1 MEARSRLYQNRSLQ
15 VNTQFQCERE
25 YPVFRFFKNKDGFG
39 SGDKYL
45 LAMFGTWLGP
55 IYVLQAL
62 VLASWIGVLFALFY
76 KLKKAKFPTMLPFAP
91 LESSAYIFL
100 LVLFVSCS
108 STNQENETTSISEEA
123 SNNLSVEEIKE
134 PASNI
139 WVSAKKGDIDSIK
152 QHIAYGT
159 DLNSKGSSRE
169 ETALI
174 IASCQGHYE
183 IVDLLVNN
191 DVDLDIQNDEGVTA
205 QFCAVFFGQTE
216 IVQLLKD
223 AGADPNIIMNQ
234 DLTAMD
240 LVSVEWDSD
249 RESAVKFYKLKY
261 QVSFDIEDIK
271 SAHPLIMDIL
281 NK

>member
-1 MEARSRLYQNRSLQ
+1 MRRGNLS
-15 VNTQFQCERE
+15 VC
-25 YPVFRFFKNKDGFG
+25 
-39 SGDKYL
+39 
-45 LAMFGTWLGP
+45 
-55 IYVLQAL
+55 
-62 VLASWIGVLFALFY
+62 
-76 KLKKAKFPTMLPFAP
+76 
-91 LESSAYIFL
+91 IFIL
-100 LVLFVSCS
+100 ILFVSCS
-108 STNQENETTSISEEA
+108 STNQENETTSISEET

-240 LVSVEWDSD
+240 LVSVEWDSN
-249 RESAVKFYKLKY
+249 RESAVKLYKIKY

-271 SAHPLIMDIL
+271 SAHPRIRDIL
-281 NK
+281 NQ

>member
-1 MEARSRLYQNRSLQ
+1 MRRGNLS
-15 VNTQFQCERE
+15 VC
-25 YPVFRFFKNKDGFG
+25 
-39 SGDKYL
+39 
-45 LAMFGTWLGP
+45 
-55 IYVLQAL
+55 
-62 VLASWIGVLFALFY
+62 
-76 KLKKAKFPTMLPFAP
+76 
-91 LESSAYIFL
+91 IFIL
-100 LVLFVSCS
+100 ILFVSCS
-108 STNQENETTSISEEA
+108 STNQENETTSINEEA
-123 SNNLSVEEIKE
+123 LDNQAVVEVKE
-134 PASNI
+134 PANNI
-139 WVSAKKGDIDSIK
+139 WVSAKKGDIESIK

-159 DLNSKGSSRE
+159 DLNSKGSSRD

-174 IASCQGHYE
+174 IASCQGHFE
-183 IVDLLVNN
+183 IVDLLINN
-191 DVDLDIQNDEGVTA
+191 DVDLNIQNDEGVTA

-261 QVSFDIEDIK
+261 QVSFDVEDIK

>member
-1 MEARSRLYQNRSLQ
+1 MRRGNLS
-15 VNTQFQCERE
+15 VC
-25 YPVFRFFKNKDGFG
+25 
-39 SGDKYL
+39 
-45 LAMFGTWLGP
+45 
-55 IYVLQAL
+55 
-62 VLASWIGVLFALFY
+62 
-76 KLKKAKFPTMLPFAP
+76 
-91 LESSAYIFL
+91 IFL

-108 STNQENETTSISEEA
+108 SINQENETTPISEEA
-123 SNNLSVEEIKE
+123 SNNQPVEEVKE

-139 WVSAKKGDIDSIK
+139 WVSAKKGDIESIK
-152 QHIAYGT
+152 QHVAYGT
-159 DLNSKGSSRE
+159 DLNSKGSSRD

-191 DVDLDIQNDEGVTA
+191 DADLNIQNDEGVTA
-205 QFCAVFFGQTE
+205 QFCAVFFGRTE

-261 QVSFDIEDIK
+261 QVSFDIEDIR
-271 SAHPLIMDIL
+271 SAHPLIMEIL

>member
-1 MEARSRLYQNRSLQ
+1 MRRGNLS
-15 VNTQFQCERE
+15 FC
-25 YPVFRFFKNKDGFG
+25 
-39 SGDKYL
+39 
-45 LAMFGTWLGP
+45 
-55 IYVLQAL
+55 
-62 VLASWIGVLFALFY
+62 
-76 KLKKAKFPTMLPFAP
+76 
-91 LESSAYIFL
+91 IFL

-108 STNQENETTSISEEA
+108 STNQENETTSISEET
-123 SNNLSVEEIKE
+123 SNSQPVEKVKE
-134 PASNI
+134 PASTI
-139 WVSAKKGDIDSIK
+139 WVSAKKGDIESIK

-159 DLNSKGSSRE
+159 DLNSKGSSRD

-191 DVDLDIQNDEGVTA
+191 DVDLDVQNDEGVTA
-205 QFCAVFFGQTE
+205 QFCAVFFGRTE

-271 SAHPLIMDIL
+271 SAHPLIMEIL

>member
-1 MEARSRLYQNRSLQ
+1 MRRGNLS
-15 VNTQFQCERE
+15 VC
-25 YPVFRFFKNKDGFG
+25 VFI
-39 SGDKYL
+39 L
-45 LAMFGTWLGP
+45 
-55 IYVLQAL
+55 I
-62 VLASWIGVLFALFY
+62 
-76 KLKKAKFPTMLPFAP
+76 
-91 LESSAYIFL
+91 
-100 LVLFVSCS
+100 LFVSCT
-108 STNQENETTSISEEA
+108 STNQENDITSISEET
-123 SNNLSVEEIKE
+123 SNNQPEEEIKE
-134 PASNI
+134 PSSNI
-139 WVSAKKGDIDSIK
+139 WVSAKKGDLESIK

-159 DLNSKGSSRE
+159 DLNSKGSSRN

-174 IASCQGHYE
+174 IASCQGHFE
-183 IVDLLVNN
+183 IVELLINN
-191 DVDLDIQNDEGVTA
+191 NVSLDIQNDEGVTA

>member
-1 MEARSRLYQNRSLQ
+1 MRR
-15 VNTQFQCERE
+15 
-25 YPVFRFFKNKDGFG
+25 G
-39 SGDKYL
+39 
-45 LAMFGTWLGP
+45 
-55 IYVLQAL
+55 
-62 VLASWIGVLFALFY
+62 
-76 KLKKAKFPTMLPFAP
+76 KL
-91 LESSAYIFL
+91 SVCIFIL
-100 LVLFVSCS
+100 ILFVSCA
-108 STNQENETTSISEEA
+108 STNLENENTSISEEA
-123 SNNLSVEEIKE
+123 SNSQPVEEIKE

-152 QHIAYGT
+152 QHIAFGT
-159 DLNSKGSSRE
+159 DLNSKGSSRD

-174 IASCQGHYE
+174 IASCQGHFE
-183 IVDLLVNN
+183 IVDLLINN
-191 DVDLDIQNDEGVTA
+191 DVDLNIQNDEGVTA

-261 QVSFDIEDIK
+261 QVSFDVEDIK

>member
-1 MEARSRLYQNRSLQ
+1 MRRGNLS
-15 VNTQFQCERE
+15 VC
-25 YPVFRFFKNKDGFG
+25 
-39 SGDKYL
+39 
-45 LAMFGTWLGP
+45 
-55 IYVLQAL
+55 
-62 VLASWIGVLFALFY
+62 
-76 KLKKAKFPTMLPFAP
+76 
-91 LESSAYIFL
+91 IFL
-100 LVLFVSCS
+100 LILFVSCS
-108 STNQENETTSISEEA
+108 STNQENETTSISEET
-123 SNNLSVEEIKE
+123 SNNQSVEEIKE
-134 PASNI
+134 PSSNI
-139 WVSAKKGDIDSIK
+139 WVSAKKGDIESIK

-159 DLNSKGSSRE
+159 DLNSKGSRRE

-191 DVDLDIQNDEGVTA
+191 NVDLDIQNDEGVTA

-249 RESAVKFYKLKY
+249 RESAVKLYKIKY
-261 QVSFDIEDIK
+261 QVNFDIEDIK
-271 SAHPLIMDIL
+271 SAHPLIMEIL
-281 NK
+281 NQ

>member
-1 MEARSRLYQNRSLQ
+1 MRRGNLS
-15 VNTQFQCERE
+15 VC
-25 YPVFRFFKNKDGFG
+25 
-39 SGDKYL
+39 
-45 LAMFGTWLGP
+45 
-55 IYVLQAL
+55 
-62 VLASWIGVLFALFY
+62 
-76 KLKKAKFPTMLPFAP
+76 
-91 LESSAYIFL
+91 IFIL
-100 LVLFVSCS
+100 ILFVSCS
-108 STNQENETTSISEEA
+108 STNQENENTSISEEA
-123 SNNLSVEEIKE
+123 SSNQPVEEIKE

-152 QHIAYGT
+152 QHIAFGT
-159 DLNSKGSSRE
+159 DLNSKGSSRD

-174 IASCQGHYE
+174 IASCQGHFE
-183 IVDLLVNN
+183 IVDLLINN
-191 DVDLDIQNDEGVTA
+191 DVDLNIQNDEGVTA
-205 QFCAVFFGQTE
+205 QFCAVFFGQIE

-261 QVSFDIEDIK
+261 QVSFDVEDIK

>member
-1 MEARSRLYQNRSLQ
+1 MRRGNLS
-15 VNTQFQCERE
+15 VC
-25 YPVFRFFKNKDGFG
+25 VFI
-39 SGDKYL
+39 L
-45 LAMFGTWLGP
+45 
-55 IYVLQAL
+55 I
-62 VLASWIGVLFALFY
+62 
-76 KLKKAKFPTMLPFAP
+76 
-91 LESSAYIFL
+91 
-100 LVLFVSCS
+100 LFVSCT
-108 STNQENETTSISEEA
+108 STNQENDTTSISEET
-123 SNNLSVEEIKE
+123 SNNKPKEEIKE
-134 PASNI
+134 PSSNI
-139 WVSAKKGDIDSIK
+139 WVSAKKGDLESIK

-159 DLNSKGSSRE
+159 DLDSKGSSRD

-174 IASCQGHYE
+174 IASCQGHFD

-261 QVSFDIEDIK
+261 QVSFDVEDIK
-271 SAHPLIMDIL
+271 SAHPLIMEIL

>member
-1 MEARSRLYQNRSLQ
+1 MRRGNLS
-15 VNTQFQCERE
+15 VC
-25 YPVFRFFKNKDGFG
+25 
-39 SGDKYL
+39 
-45 LAMFGTWLGP
+45 
-55 IYVLQAL
+55 
-62 VLASWIGVLFALFY
+62 
-76 KLKKAKFPTMLPFAP
+76 
-91 LESSAYIFL
+91 IFIL
-100 LVLFVSCS
+100 ILFVSCTN
-108 STNQENETTSISEEA
+108 TNQENETTSISEEA
-123 SNNLSVEEIKE
+123 PNNQPKEEIKE

-139 WVSAKKGDIDSIK
+139 WVSAKKGDIESIK

-159 DLNSKGSSRE
+159 DLNSKGSSRD

-174 IASCQGHYE
+174 IASCQGHFE

-216 IVQLLKD
+216 IVQLLND

-261 QVSFDIEDIK
+261 QVSFDIEDVK

>member
-1 MEARSRLYQNRSLQ
+1 MRRGSLS
-15 VNTQFQCERE
+15 VC
-25 YPVFRFFKNKDGFG
+25 VFI
-39 SGDKYL
+39 L
-45 LAMFGTWLGP
+45 
-55 IYVLQAL
+55 I
-62 VLASWIGVLFALFY
+62 
-76 KLKKAKFPTMLPFAP
+76 
-91 LESSAYIFL
+91 
-100 LVLFVSCS
+100 LFVSCTG
-108 STNQENETTSISEEA
+108 TNLENETISINEET
-123 SNNLSVEEIKE
+123 SNNQPVEEIKE

-139 WVSAKKGDIDSIK
+139 WVSAKKGDIESIK

-159 DLNSKGSSRE
+159 DLNSKGSSRD

-174 IASCQGHYE
+174 IASCQGHFD

-205 QFCAVFFGQTE
+205 QFCVVFFGQTE